1 MRLQILVFCR
11 FLMATYIV
19 HAVAIFRYDSSWERE
34 VIFNHFICTEKCKQ
48 LHSIPWIQINNPIKS
63 ENMKIFHLNNSV
75 NSWMDFFY
83 LFADSHKYSIP
94 DLEKIWYQPSLF
106 CIYKKLITQRSIHRT
121 LSRICPQWHE
131 THPTTYI
138 WLALTTYSGTG
149 WC

>member
-1 MRLQILVFCR
+1 MLWPFSV
-11 FLMATYIV
+11 MTAPESV
-19 HAVAIFRYDSSWERE
+19 
-34 VIFNHFICTEKCKQ
+34 KCKRY
-48 LHSIPWIQINNPIKS
+48 LTTLFALRNANNCTRYLEFKLIKS

-94 DLEKIWYQPSLF
+94 DLEKIRYQPSLF

>member
-1 MRLQILVFCR
+1 MHG
-11 FLMATYIV
+11 Y
-19 HAVAIFRYDSSWERE
+19 WEMQTTALDTL
-34 VIFNHFICTEKCKQ
+34 N
-48 LHSIPWIQINNPIKS
+48 SNNPIKS

-94 DLEKIWYQPSLF
+94 DLEKIRYQPSLF
-106 CIYKKLITQRSIHRT
+106 CICKKLITQRSIHRT

-138 WLALTTYSGTG
+138 MVGLDDILRYRLMLNLYNSWPSQTHAQSLRNTMF
-149 WC
+149 